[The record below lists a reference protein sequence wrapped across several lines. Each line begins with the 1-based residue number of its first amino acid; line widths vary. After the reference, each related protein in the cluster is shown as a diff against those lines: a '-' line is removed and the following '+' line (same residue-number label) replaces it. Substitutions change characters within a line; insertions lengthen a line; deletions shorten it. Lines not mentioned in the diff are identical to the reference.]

1 MLIIAGL
8 GLYNLRDVSVGT
20 LEALRKSAKVYVEL
34 YTSLIPGFNVE
45 ELERVIG
52 KSVQVLRRSQLEGDQ
67 LNQIL
72 HDAERED
79 VVLLAPGDPFVAT
92 THNAI
97 RLAAIK
103 RGVKVAVL
111 PAPSIINAILA
122 STGLHIY
129 KVGRPVTIVRPTPS
143 YFPSTPYY
151 VFYENL
157 SRGLHTLFLLDLD
170 VEKGYAMTACEA
182 IEILRLLEG
191 KEGLGIIGDETLFI
205 AVARASSPDETVKV
219 VKLGEMPEMGP
230 PPHSLVVPGY
240 LNPVEMEIL
249 QALADVPEALLVNW
263 NRRVVSLMRTNTHMM
278 GQLATAGV

>member
-8 GLYNLRDVSVGT
+8 GLYNLRDISVGT
-20 LEALRKSAKVYVEL
+20 LEALRKSTKVYVEL
-34 YTSLIPGFNVE
+34 YTSLIPGFNLK
-45 ELERVIG
+45 ELERAIG
-52 KSVQVLRRSQLEGDQ
+52 KSVQVLSRSQLEGNQ

-72 HDAERED
+72 HDAKRED

-103 RGVKVAVL
+103 QGVKVAVL
-111 PAPSIINAILA
+111 PAPSVINAILA

-129 KVGRPVTIVRPTPS
+129 KMGRPVTIVRPTSS

-182 IEILRLLEG
+182 VEILWLLE
-191 KEGLGIIGDETLFI
+191 KREGLGIVGDETPFI

-219 VKLGEMPEMGP
+219 VKLGEVTEMGP

-240 LNPVEMEIL
+240 LNPVEMETL
-249 QALADVPEALLVNW
+249 QALTGVPEALLANW
-263 NRRVVSLMRTNTHMM
+263 NNRVASLMRANIHTM
-278 GQLATAGV
+278 GQPAAVEV